1 MTLVQRKKMERIII
15 LSLFLGIT
23 NTGFAQTTSSTG
35 INGNFAHIYDDD
47 LKISVNNGYYGIQA
61 LDSNIDLTM
70 QNMEIDNK
78 GNRRNS
84 KFNGIYAD
92 GLSVINI
99 NGTNLQMNINNTDN
113 STGIEAEEGSIIKI
127 DVKKSNNVN
136 IKGIRQNT
144 SGGIEVRDKA
154 SVSLKAGNS
163 NMINADF
170 VGISADEQSQVDL
183 IAGNDNIIAANNAI
197 VSWTNGRI
205 NLTALNGSNVLN
217 GIYFGIS
224 GYDNSDITLNAPSG
238 RNIINVTDG
247 AGILADNTKIRLKA
261 ENNSIISQK
270 GIAVDA
276 TVGSSVNIIGRQNN
290 YIDGL
295 IYVKDKGT
303 VVNIGN
309 FFGAGNVKDSG
320 NNYIIINIDGNNTN
334 DIDMNNSNAVSAI
347 YAGDGAVINIGS
359 DERHGNYIMRTLN
372 DRQKQSRLVWVSE
385 GSVNIQGRS
394 DLYATDD

>member
-1 MTLVQRKKMERIII
+1 MQRKKMERIII

-61 LDSNIDLTM
+61 LDSNIALTM

-224 GYDNSDITLNAPSG
+224 GYDNSDITLFINGNAL
-238 RNIINVTDG
+238 NINGLRYDEDNNV
-247 AGILADNTKIRLKA
+247 
-261 ENNSIISQK
+261 
-270 GIAVDA
+270 
-276 TVGSSVNIIGRQNN
+276 
-290 YIDGL
+290 
-295 IYVKDKGT
+295 
-303 VVNIGN
+303 
-309 FFGAGNVKDSG
+309 
-320 NNYIIINIDGNNTN
+320 
-334 DIDMNNSNAVSAI
+334 
-347 YAGDGAVINIGS
+347 
-359 DERHGNYIMRTLN
+359 
-372 DRQKQSRLVWVSE
+372 LVFYYE
-385 GSVNIQGRS
+385 QMY
-394 DLYATDD
+394 LT